1 MPATLTTSEVRRR
14 SLGQNVKV
22 LVCLA
27 TIQTVFYMTMNH
39 VQWFPTRQ
47 LPLTAIDEWIPFW
60 PWTVI
65 PYFVLLLG
73 GVVPVLLAR
82 YDETIRRAIVAYA
95 ICIAIILPIFLF
107 VPTLC
112 RRPDLMTLPD
122 RWDGQLFRWLAALD
136 SPACAFPSLHI
147 VLPTICCWIAV
158 VERHRYAV
166 PFCLAALVLS
176 VTILTTKQHSV
187 WDWCGGLLI
196 ACFALWLS
204 GRLTAGVPN
213 CVSGVRARR
222 SFKTS
227 QVPET
232 AS

>member
-1 MPATLTTSEVRRR
+1 ML
-14 SLGQNVKV
+14 L
-22 LVCLA
+22 LLA

-39 VQWFPTRQ
+39 VQWFPTHK

-73 GVVPVLLAR
+73 GVIPVLLAR
-82 YDETIRRAIVAYA
+82 RNETIRRAILAYGICVA
-95 ICIAIILPIFLF
+95 IVLPIFLF
-107 VPTLC
+107 FPTLC

-122 RWDGQLFRWLAALD
+122 RWDGQLFRWLAAMD

-147 VLPTICCWIAV
+147 VLPTICCWIALA
-158 VERHRYAV
+158 ERHRYAI
-166 PFCLAALVLS
+166 PFCVAGVVLS
-176 VTILTTKQHSV
+176 ASILTTKQHSI

-204 GRLTAGVPN
+204 GYIIRRRKNHSATA
-213 CVSGVRARR
+213 S
-222 SFKTS
+222 KTQATTSS
-227 QVPET
+227 QVPGT